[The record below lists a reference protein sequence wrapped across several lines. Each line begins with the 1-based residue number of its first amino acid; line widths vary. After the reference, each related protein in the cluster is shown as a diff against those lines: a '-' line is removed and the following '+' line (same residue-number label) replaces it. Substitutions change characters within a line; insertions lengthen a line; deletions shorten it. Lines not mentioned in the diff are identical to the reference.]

1 MNFRMAVGKSDSSSP
16 IMVIRWNVHPA
27 IAPRLIREV
36 AYVVDAIWM
45 FRSAVAPCN
54 AMVPSPGGGGRLGV
68 LAPEFALYAGDER
81 AAALAR
87 VGISVVLHYFE
98 HPVVQSQLLI

>member
-45 FRSAVAPCN
+45 LVHVNPCLGRAWISQSGGFGCVTREGSGIPSIRVIPNPYVSGNTPYPFGVA
-54 AMVPSPGGGGRLGV
+54 G
-68 LAPEFALYAGDER
+68 ALLSSTQKY
-81 AAALAR
+81 
-87 VGISVVLHYFE
+87 I
-98 HPVVQSQLLI
+98 